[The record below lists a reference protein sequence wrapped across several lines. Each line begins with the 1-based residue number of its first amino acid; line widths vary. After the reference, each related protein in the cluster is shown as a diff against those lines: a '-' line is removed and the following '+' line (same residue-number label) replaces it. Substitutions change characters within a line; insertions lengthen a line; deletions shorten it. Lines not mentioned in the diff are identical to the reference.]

1 MREQLLLDAAI
12 EVLAAGGVR
21 QLTHRAVDAAAQLP
35 LGSTSNR
42 FRSRDALLTGA
53 LNRIL
58 EREMAVWSALASTKD
73 LDDVGGFAS
82 ALGRLVEKL
91 TGEHRSLSLARHAVF
106 VEASNRPQLGEEAEK
121 GRAELA
127 NWMMPALLT
136 LGSRDP
142 KAHLQYLL
150 ALIDGLLTSRL
161 VHPAPDADP
170 APAIAALL
178 RGLISH

>member
-21 QLTHRAVDAAAQLP
+21 QLTHRGVDAAAQLP

-42 FRSRDALLTGA
+42 FRSRDALLTAA

-58 EREMAVWSALASTKD
+58 EREMAVWAALSKETEN
-73 LDDVGGFAS
+73 DVGGFAS

-91 TGEHRSLSLARHAVF
+91 TGEHRSLTLARHAVF

-127 NWMMPALLT
+127 NWMMPALIT
-136 LGSRDP
+136 LGSHDP
-142 KAHLQYLL
+142 KTHLQYLL

-178 RGLISH
+178 RGLISR